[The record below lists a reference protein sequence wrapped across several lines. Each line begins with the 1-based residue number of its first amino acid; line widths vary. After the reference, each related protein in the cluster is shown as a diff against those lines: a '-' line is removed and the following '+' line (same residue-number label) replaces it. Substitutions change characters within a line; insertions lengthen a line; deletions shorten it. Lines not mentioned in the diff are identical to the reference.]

1 VLPQSGATPKR
12 QRTPTM
18 QDVADL
24 VGVSKQTVSAVIND
38 KPGITDETRAR
49 VLAAIEQLG
58 YRLDFRA
65 RSLRTGRTRT
75 IALLVTDVAS
85 PFLSKIASAAEDC
98 AYAAHYNLVLYNT
111 RDSIDRERAYI
122 DSVVQ
127 RSVDGVL
134 AIAAR
139 DASTATASLTAAGI
153 PVVTLDRIPLNYR
166 GPSVTFDNRGAGRLA
181 AEYLLSLGHRRL
193 AHIGG
198 PDSVNISQ
206 ERLEGFGQ
214 VLADHGQAGG
224 DFPFER
230 AVAWGVQDGYDAMRR
245 LLGRGAAFTAIFAA
259 GDPLAIGV
267 MRALREAGRNIP
279 ADVSILSIDD
289 IDLAEFLY
297 PPLRTV
303 SQSIAEMANRGVQ
316 LLLDLLAGNT
326 PAQTQVVIAPR
337 LIVRESCRRLD
348 TDHD

>member
-1 VLPQSGATPKR
+1 VLPQGGATPKR

-38 KPGITDETRAR
+38 KPGITEETRAR

-111 RDSIDRERAYI
+111 RDSIERERAYI

-153 PVVTLDRIPLNYR
+153 PVVMLDRIPQQYR

-193 AHIGG
+193 AHIAG

-214 VLADHGQAGG
+214 ALAEHGQAGG
-224 DFPFER
+224 FPLER
-230 AVAWGVQDGYDAMRR
+230 AAAWGVQDGYEAMRR
-245 LLGRGAAFTAIFAA
+245 LQGRDAAFTAIFAA

-279 ADVSILSIDD
+279 TDVSILSIDD

-297 PPLRTV
+297 PPLTTI
-303 SQSIAEMANRGVQ
+303 SQAIAEMANRGVQ
-316 LLLDLLAGNT
+316 LLLDLLAGNS
-326 PAQTQVVIAPR
+326 PAETQVVIAPR